1 MALHSLP
8 HFRSLMFPP
17 GSFLL
22 RYPTRPP
29 EPEGAWFPKPS
40 ASASAGPA
48 GCTERA
54 VPGNPRSAPP
64 PHVPGAVAASAGH
77 EGKTPQQAPPDS
89 PTSRPGPW
97 TRTPHAQLTARPEAG
112 RRKAPLSRPAHRS
125 APAWIRPEE
134 VEGPVSGCA
143 IAAWV
148 SGPRLPG
155 RQAGGAG
162 RGWGFRGAAG
172 RAARGRGP
180 GWLVAR
186 GPSAAP
192 PAGVGGGL
200 RPPGTGPGPLRAR
213 SFCPPGQP
221 GNCWSQ
227 SVEGPGG

>member
-97 TRTPHAQLTARPEAG
+97 TRTPTRNSPPGRKQEGGRPRFPAPPTGRLQPGSGLRKLRAQFPA
-112 RRKAPLSRPAHRS
+112 APLLRGSLVLDFQDARR
-125 APAWIRPEE
+125 
-134 VEGPVSGCA
+134 G
-143 IAAWV
+143 
-148 SGPRLPG
+148 G
-155 RQAGGAG
+155 RGGAG
-162 RGWGFRGAAG
+162 VSGERQVGRRGV
-172 RAARGRGP
+172 
-180 GWLVAR
+180 VAR
-186 GPSAAP
+186 
-192 PAGVGGGL
+192 AGLWLGARVQHLLPVLAGG
-200 RPPGTGPGPLRAR
+200 
-213 SFCPPGQP
+213 
-221 GNCWSQ
+221 
-227 SVEGPGG
+227 